1 MNASPIPRAIVGEQV
16 LAVVPEFNSNKDG
29 WNKRLNLFSGRSLSD
44 LALQAE
50 QNNRSGHLALL
61 GQLRSAGV
69 VCGLQ
74 VTKAPSELFAEV
86 PSEPLAE
93 AASAQVTE
101 AASDQVKKVPAM
113 DNKLGIQIA
122 AGQGL
127 CASGEDVWVPRS
139 LTVSLGGLPVFFN
152 QDQFTSLGA
161 FFAGGGVPTLRTFI
175 LVLQPTVLLDTGS
188 ADPNRC
194 TDWDDSSRAFENER
208 RTDGVRLALC
218 AWDSGLEAE
227 VNKSRWRNQLANEIF
242 YQELRGEP
250 NNRPSPD
257 QADPL
262 AWKRQGLPIAL
273 IALTADRQ
281 EIEFIDGFAVVR
293 TGGRPRP
300 KTPVVPNS
308 GDPLIWQARLQ
319 QFAEQLVEMEP
330 QGNTPAAQ
338 QDWVQNKVAPCFRFL
353 PPVGLLPAAA
363 LDPRAPRES
372 QNFFFPANYQ
382 WQVAPIPLEQL
393 ELVLKDS
400 ASLAPFD
407 LDQADQVQ
415 VWVPVPQ
422 AWFEPNLLQV
432 EQVNQ
437 LFQQRIDEF
446 QGRRAQWLERR
457 DWLRQRAV
465 AIALCLGGQALGFP
479 DPDPNQLEQPE
490 EGTAPSLDP
499 PELDYQTELRDGV
512 PVVLPIQTLRK
523 SLLSQ
528 TPIDNDAVTVSNW
541 SATILI
547 PEPLSKKVSYNPQS
561 RLITVKGILSDDE
574 RDLLIKLSPNDR
586 TAIEDLCNR
595 SKDNTDLNILEQ
607 KGLQEFINFLE
618 SKVAQADDA
627 VEFGFLQSRTS
638 MYRVRQQVLGL
649 EDASRLATSSTLAD
663 IATRESAYATQ
674 KDLSAYFQAAK
685 ERQVTSPA
693 PAPRSVAGAKAAAPV
708 EGATFQLRDRTVGL
722 QNMRAA
728 STGFAVGATTNAMA
742 RFDIGTVSNTPSQLS
757 SEIGTGIR
765 AELLAQPL
773 GVGSQSS
780 ASDTLKTSLLFESS
794 FKNID
799 VIEQSSVIGRIP
811 DSVIVGER
819 LKQPAAVETRDF
831 SLVGRK
837 NVVENL
843 ALLGIFKDLPVPGS
857 NINFGQVKPGAFPI
871 EEEALPTN
879 ADEVEYFSRAV
890 RALDRTVA
898 ALRLGE
904 GRVQAY
910 RGAIAL
916 CRKTMADLLALQ
928 SQINQRLRV
937 VETELAE
944 SRQDVSV
951 AKALL
956 AEETARVG
964 RINERRQRI
973 LSEHVT
979 FLAYQRPRSAD
990 LLLTP
995 PWRRLDPG
1003 YVSDPLPPC
1012 LNDSQ
1017 PIPRELRAMT
1027 DLLRDA
1033 PLGWFSTLPQS
1044 LDRIDRV
1051 DSLVRLF
1058 ESARQASNPGFG
1070 SAAVAVS
1077 ITTGS
1082 TPISQSIER
1091 IYGQR
1096 QQLVLQK
1103 RQLINQVD
1111 INAIAALSWQE
1122 SRKKAEQ
1129 ILTLGTLLDGNHRR
1143 PEVSNQAATLLKQLS
1158 QVATCLHAR
1167 FAAVRPAL
1175 RLDWAERLSQFDEP
1189 VNLRTLTN
1197 LPRWGEIDDLDR
1209 RELQSLVDW
1218 LFQQFSS
1225 SQPEALEFG
1234 SDLVRLSLLL
1244 ACHAPVNQIISG
1256 RVLKPTTVR
1265 PDGRVQISMD
1275 PLQVRI
1281 GMPVLMYSTLNTV
1294 VARGIVEDLNGGLAI
1309 AKITQTTQVNL
1320 ALSEATR
1327 VQFLRQSPF

>member
-1 MNASPIPRAIVGEQV
+1 MNASSIPRPIAGEQV

-29 WNKRLNLFSGRSLSD
+29 WNRRLNLFNGRSLSD
-44 LALQAE
+44 LAFQAE

-69 VCGLQ
+69 ISGLQ
-74 VTKAPSELFAEV
+74 VTEAP
-86 PSEPLAE
+86 
-93 AASAQVTE
+93 
-101 AASDQVKKVPAM
+101 DI
-113 DNKLGIQIA
+113 DNKLEIQIA
-122 AGQGL
+122 TGQGI
-127 CASGEDVWVPRS
+127 CTSGEDVWVPRP
-139 LTVSLGGLPVFFN
+139 LTVSLSGLPVFFN
-152 QDQFTSLGA
+152 RDQYSSLVA
-161 FFAGGGVPTLRTFI
+161 FLASGRLPTLRSFI
-175 LVLQPTVLLDTGS
+175 LVLQPIVLLNTGS

-194 TDWDDSSRAFENER
+194 TDWDDSSRAFENEQ
-208 RTDGVRLALC
+208 RTDGVRLALF
-218 AWDSGLEAE
+218 AWDSGLEPE
-227 VNKSRWRNQLANEIF
+227 VEQSRWRNQLANAIF
-242 YQELRGEP
+242 TQELRGEP
-250 NNRPSPD
+250 KHPSPE
-257 QADPL
+257 QPDPQP
-262 AWKRQGLPIAL
+262 WKRQGLPIAL

-293 TGGRPRP
+293 AGGRPRP

-319 QFAEQLVEMEP
+319 QFAEQLAEMEP
-330 QGNTPAAQ
+330 QGNTLAEQ
-338 QDWVQNKVAPCFRFL
+338 QNWIQTEVAPRFRFL

-363 LDPRAPRES
+363 LDPQAPRES
-372 QNFFFPANYQ
+372 QNFFFPANYE

-400 ASLAPFD
+400 ASLAAFD

-422 AWFEPNLLQV
+422 AWFEPNLLL
-432 EQVNQ
+432 EEKPNQ
-437 LFQQRIDEF
+437 LFQQRIVEF
-446 QGRRAQWLERR
+446 QNRRAEWLARR
-457 DWLRQRAV
+457 AWLRQRAV
-465 AIALCLGGQALGFP
+465 AIAKYVSGEVLSFP

-490 EGTAPSLDP
+490 EGTAPPLDP
-499 PELDYQTELRDGV
+499 PELDYQTELRNGV
-512 PVVLPIQTLRK
+512 RVLLPIQELLQT
-523 SLLSQ
+523 LLSQ
-528 TPIDNDAVTVSNW
+528 TPIDNDAVAVLDWPKGREIRETLGNDVIVNYD
-541 SATILI
+541 
-547 PEPLSKKVSYNPQS
+547 YNTK
-561 RLITVKGILSDDE
+561 LMTVKGVLSDEDRRKLLDFE
-574 RDLLIKLSPNDR
+574 LDDKAAKTRIEVAVNDLYV
-586 TAIEDLCNR
+586 R
-595 SKDNTDLNILEQ
+595 SKDNTYLTILNT

-674 KDLSAYFQAAK
+674 KDLSAYFLAAK
-685 ERQVTSPA
+685 GRQVTAPDPATTTA
-693 PAPRSVAGAKAAAPV
+693 PATRAVAAAAAAAPAAA
-708 EGATFQLRDRTVGL
+708 ESAAFQLRDRAVGL
-722 QNMRAA
+722 QNMTTA
-728 STGFAVGATTNAMA
+728 SSGFAIGEAATAMP
-742 RFDIGTVSNTPSQLS
+742 RFDIGKVS
-757 SEIGTGIR
+757 GTSLQFGSGIETSIR
-765 AELLAQPL
+765 TDMLAQPQ
-773 GVGSQSS
+773 GFEPQSS
-780 ASDTLKTSLLFESS
+780 VNDTLKTSNLFKSP
-794 FKNID
+794 FTNID
-799 VIEQSSVIGRIP
+799 VIEQSPIIGRSP

-819 LKQPAAVETRDF
+819 LKQPAAIETRDF

-837 NVVENL
+837 NVVKNL
-843 ALLGIFKDLPVPGS
+843 ALLGIFKDLPVPGAAL
-857 NINFGQVKPGAFPI
+857 NFGQVMSGPFPLEPI
-871 EEEALPTN
+871 DEEKLPAK

-890 RALDRTVA
+890 HALDLTVA

-916 CRKTMADLLALQ
+916 CRKTMAVLLALQ

-944 SRQDVSV
+944 ARQDVSV

-964 RINERRQRI
+964 RINERRKSI

-1003 YVSDPLPPC
+1003 YVADPLPPC
-1012 LNDSQ
+1012 LNDDQ

-1033 PLGWFSTLPQS
+1033 PLVWFSSLPQS

-1058 ESARQASNPGFG
+1058 DSAMQRINPGVG
-1070 SAAVAVS
+1070 SAVDVAT

-1082 TPISQSIER
+1082 TQISQTIR
-1091 IYGQR
+1091 GIYGQSLQMV
-1096 QQLVLQK
+1096 QQH
-1103 RQLINQVD
+1103 RRLIARID
-1111 INAIAALSWQE
+1111 LNAIAAQSWRQ
-1122 SRKKAEQ
+1122 SRQQAEK
-1129 ILTLGTLLDGNHRR
+1129 ILTLGDLLDGNHRR
-1143 PEVSNQAATLLKQLS
+1143 PELSNQAATMLEQLS
-1158 QVATCLHAR
+1158 RVATCLHAR

-1197 LPRWGEIDDLDR
+1197 LPRWGEIDDLGR

-1225 SQPEALEFG
+1225 NQAEAIDFG

-1265 PDGRVQISMD
+1265 PNDRLQISMD

-1281 GMPVLMYSTLNTV
+1281 GMSVLVYSNLNTV
-1294 VARGIVEDLNGGLAI
+1294 VARGIVDDLNGGLAI

-1320 ALSEATR
+1320 ALSESSR

>member
-1 MNASPIPRAIVGEQV
+1 MNASSIPRPIAGEQV

-29 WNKRLNLFSGRSLSD
+29 WNKRLNLFNGRSLSD

-61 GQLRSAGV
+61 GQLRTAGV
-69 VCGLQ
+69 ICGLQ
-74 VTKAPSELFAEV
+74 VTEV
-86 PSEPLAE
+86 PDL
-93 AASAQVTE
+93 
-101 AASDQVKKVPAM
+101 
-113 DNKLGIQIA
+113 DNKLEIQIA
-122 AGQGL
+122 TGQGI
-127 CASGEDVWVPRS
+127 CASGEDVWVPRP
-139 LTVSLGGLPVFFN
+139 LTVSLSGLPVFFN
-152 QDQFTSLGA
+152 QDHYSSLAA
-161 FFAGGGVPTLRTFI
+161 FLASGRLSALRTFI
-175 LVLQPTVLLDTGS
+175 LVLQPIVLLNTGS
-188 ADPNRC
+188 PDPNRC
-194 TDWDDSSRAFENER
+194 TDWDDSSRAFENEQ
-208 RTDGVRLALC
+208 RTDGVRLALY
-218 AWDSGLEAE
+218 AWDSGLEPE
-227 VNKSRWRNQLANEIF
+227 VEQSRWRNQLANAIF
-242 YQELRGEP
+242 TQELRGEP
-250 NNRPSPD
+250 KHPSPEQPD
-257 QADPL
+257 SQP
-262 AWKRQGLPIAL
+262 WKRRSLPIAL

-293 TGGRPRP
+293 AGGRPRP

-319 QFAEQLVEMEP
+319 QFAEQLAEIEP
-330 QGNTPAAQ
+330 QGTTPAAQ
-338 QDWVQNKVAPCFRFL
+338 QEWIHTKVAPRFRFL
-353 PPVGLLPAAA
+353 PPVGLLPSAA
-363 LDPRAPRES
+363 LDPQASRES
-372 QNFFFPANYQ
+372 QNFFFPANYE
-382 WQVAPIPLEQL
+382 WQLAPIPLEQL

-422 AWFEPNLLQV
+422 AWFEPNLLLV

-446 QGRRAQWLERR
+446 QGRRAEWLARR
-457 DWLRQRAV
+457 AWLRQRAV
-465 AIALCLGGQALGFP
+465 AIAKCVSGQVLSFP

-490 EGTAPSLDP
+490 EGTAPPMDP
-499 PELDYQTELRDGV
+499 PELDYQTELRNGV
-512 PVVLPIQTLRK
+512 RVVLPIQTLLQT
-523 SLLSQ
+523 LLSQ
-528 TPIDNDAVTVSNW
+528 TPIDNDVVKVTNW
-541 SATILI
+541 TATTLI
-547 PEPLSKKVSYNPQS
+547 PAPLNNKVSHNPQT
-561 RLITVKGILSDDE
+561 RLITVKGILSDEE
-574 RDLLIKLSPNDR
+574 RDQLIQLSPNDR
-586 TAIEDLCNR
+586 TAIEDLYNR
-595 SKDNTDLNILEQ
+595 SKDNTDLNILDQ

-674 KDLSAYFQAAK
+674 KDLSAYFLAAK
-685 ERQVTSPA
+685 GRQVAAPDPATTTA
-693 PAPRSVAGAKAAAPV
+693 PATRAGAGVAAAA
-708 EGATFQLRDRTVGL
+708 ATAAPAAADSAAFQLRDRAVGL
-722 QNMRAA
+722 QNMTTASSGLSIGEAA
-728 STGFAVGATTNAMA
+728 TAIP
-742 RFDIGTVSNTPSQLS
+742 RFDIGKVS
-757 SEIGTGIR
+757 GTSVQFGSGIDTSIR
-765 AELLAQPL
+765 ADLLAQPL
-773 GVGSQSS
+773 GFELQSS
-780 ASDTLKTSLLFESS
+780 VNDTLKTSNLFTSP
-794 FKNID
+794 FTNID
-799 VIEQSSVIGRIP
+799 VIEQSPIIGRSP
-811 DSVIVGER
+811 ESVIVGER
-819 LKQPAAVETRDF
+819 LKQPAAIETRDF

-843 ALLGIFKDLPVPGS
+843 ALLGIFKDLPVPGAAL
-857 NINFGQVKPGAFPI
+857 NFGQVKSGPFPLEPI
-871 EEEALPTN
+871 DEEKLPAK

-890 RALDRTVA
+890 HALDLTVA

-916 CRKTMADLLALQ
+916 CRKTMGELLALQ
-928 SQINQRLRV
+928 GQINQRLRV

-944 SRQDVSV
+944 ARQDVSV

-1003 YVSDPLPPC
+1003 YVADPLPPC
-1012 LNDSQ
+1012 LNDNQ

-1033 PLGWFSTLPQS
+1033 PLSWFATLPQS

-1058 ESARQASNPGFG
+1058 ESARQTSNPSIS
-1070 SAAVAVS
+1070 SAAVAVP

-1096 QQLVLQK
+1096 QQLVIQK
-1103 RQLINQVD
+1103 RQLINQID

-1122 SRKKAEQ
+1122 SRQKAEQ

-1143 PEVSNQAATLLKQLS
+1143 PEVTNQAATLLKQLS

-1197 LPRWGEIDDLDR
+1197 LPRWGEIDDLGR

-1225 SQPEALEFG
+1225 NQAEAIDFG

-1265 PDGRVQISMD
+1265 PNDRLQISMD

-1281 GMPVLMYSTLNTV
+1281 GMSVLVYSNLNTV
-1294 VARGIVEDLNGGLAI
+1294 VARGIVDDLNGGLAI

-1320 ALSEATR
+1320 ALSESSR

>member
-1 MNASPIPRAIVGEQV
+1 MNASSIPRPIAGEQV

-29 WNKRLNLFSGRSLSD
+29 WNRRLNLFNGRSLSD
-44 LALQAE
+44 LAFQAE

-69 VCGLQ
+69 ISGLQ
-74 VTKAPSELFAEV
+74 VTEAP
-86 PSEPLAE
+86 
-93 AASAQVTE
+93 
-101 AASDQVKKVPAM
+101 DI
-113 DNKLGIQIA
+113 DNKLEIQIA
-122 AGQGL
+122 TGQGI
-127 CASGEDVWVPRS
+127 CASGEDVWVPRP
-139 LTVSLGGLPVFFN
+139 LTVSLSGLPVFFN
-152 QDQFTSLGA
+152 RDQYSSLVA
-161 FFAGGGVPTLRTFI
+161 FLASGRLPTLRSFI
-175 LVLQPTVLLDTGS
+175 LVLQPIVLLNTGS

-194 TDWDDSSRAFENER
+194 TDWDDSSRAFENEQ
-208 RTDGVRLALC
+208 RTDGVRLALF
-218 AWDSGLEAE
+218 AWDSGLEPE
-227 VNKSRWRNQLANEIF
+227 VEQSRWRNQLANAIF
-242 YQELRGEP
+242 TQELRGEP
-250 NNRPSPD
+250 KHPSPE
-257 QADPL
+257 QPDPQP
-262 AWKRQGLPIAL
+262 WKRQGLPIAL

-293 TGGRPRP
+293 AGGRPRP

-319 QFAEQLVEMEP
+319 QFAEQLAEIEP
-330 QGNTPAAQ
+330 QGNTLAAQ
-338 QDWVQNKVAPCFRFL
+338 QEWIHTKVAPRFRFL
-353 PPVGLLPAAA
+353 PPVGLLPSAA
-363 LDPRAPRES
+363 LDPQAPRES
-372 QNFFFPANYQ
+372 QNFFFPANYE

-400 ASLAPFD
+400 ASLAAFD

-422 AWFEPNLLQV
+422 AWFEPNLLL
-432 EQVNQ
+432 EEKPNQ
-437 LFQQRIDEF
+437 LFQQRIVEF
-446 QGRRAQWLERR
+446 QNRRAEWLARR
-457 DWLRQRAV
+457 AWLRQRAV
-465 AIALCLGGQALGFP
+465 AIAKYVSGEVLSFP

-490 EGTAPSLDP
+490 EGTAPPLDP
-499 PELDYQTELRDGV
+499 PELDYQTELRNGV
-512 PVVLPIQTLRK
+512 RVVLPIQELLQT
-523 SLLSQ
+523 LLSQ
-528 TPIDNDAVTVSNW
+528 TPIDNDAVAVLDWPKGREIRETLGNDVIVNYD
-541 SATILI
+541 
-547 PEPLSKKVSYNPQS
+547 YNTK
-561 RLITVKGILSDDE
+561 LMTVKGVLSDEDRRKLLDFE
-574 RDLLIKLSPNDR
+574 LDDKAAKTRIEVAVNDLYV
-586 TAIEDLCNR
+586 R
-595 SKDNTDLNILEQ
+595 SKDNTYLTILNT

-674 KDLSAYFQAAK
+674 KDLSAYFLAAK
-685 ERQVTSPA
+685 GRQVAAPDPATTTA
-693 PAPRSVAGAKAAAPV
+693 PATRAVAGVAAAAGAAAAPAAADS
-708 EGATFQLRDRTVGL
+708 EAFLLRDRAVGL
-722 QNMRAA
+722 QNMTTA
-728 STGFAVGATTNAMA
+728 SSGFAIGGTATAMP
-742 RFDIGTVSNTPSQLS
+742 RF
-757 SEIGTGIR
+757 EIGKVSGTSLQFGSGIETSIR
-765 AELLAQPL
+765 KDLLAQPQGIEL
-773 GVGSQSS
+773 QSS
-780 ASDTLKTSLLFESS
+780 VNDKLKISRLFESP
-794 FKNID
+794 FTNID
-799 VIEQSSVIGRIP
+799 VIEQSPIIGRSP
-811 DSVIVGER
+811 ASVIVGER
-819 LKQPAAVETRDF
+819 LKQPAAIETRDF
-831 SLVGRK
+831 SLAGRQ

-843 ALLGIFKDLPVPGS
+843 ALLGIFKDLPVPGAAL
-857 NINFGQVKPGAFPI
+857 NFGQVKPGTLPPEPI
-871 EEEALPTN
+871 DEKALPKN

-890 RALDRTVA
+890 HALDLTVA

-916 CRKTMADLLALQ
+916 CRKTMAELLALQ

-944 SRQDVSV
+944 ARQDVSV

-964 RINERRQRI
+964 RINERRKSI

-1003 YVSDPLPPC
+1003 YVADPLPPC
-1012 LNDSQ
+1012 LNDDQ

-1033 PLGWFSTLPQS
+1033 PLSWFATLPQS

-1058 ESARQASNPGFG
+1058 ERARQTNNLGFG
-1070 SAAVAVS
+1070 AAAVAVP

-1103 RQLINQVD
+1103 RQLINQID

-1122 SRKKAEQ
+1122 SRQKAEQ

-1143 PEVSNQAATLLKQLS
+1143 PEVTNQAATLLKQLS

-1197 LPRWGEIDDLDR
+1197 LPRWGEIDDLGR

-1225 SQPEALEFG
+1225 NQTEAIDFG

-1265 PDGRVQISMD
+1265 PNDRLQISMD

-1281 GMPVLMYSTLNTV
+1281 GMSVLVYSNLNTV
-1294 VARGIVEDLNGGLAI
+1294 VAHGIVDDLNGGLAI

-1320 ALSEATR
+1320 ALSESSR

>member
-1 MNASPIPRAIVGEQV
+1 MNASSIPRPIAGEQV

-29 WNKRLNLFSGRSLSD
+29 WNKRLNLFNGRSLSD

-61 GQLRSAGV
+61 GQLRTAGV
-69 VCGLQ
+69 ICGLQ
-74 VTKAPSELFAEV
+74 VTKV
-86 PSEPLAE
+86 P
-93 AASAQVTE
+93 
-101 AASDQVKKVPAM
+101 DI
-113 DNKLGIQIA
+113 DNKLEIQIA
-122 AGQGL
+122 TGQGI
-127 CASGEDVWVPRS
+127 CASGEDVWVPRP
-139 LTVSLGGLPVFFN
+139 LKVSLSGLPVFFGE
-152 QDQFTSLGA
+152 DQYSSLGA
-161 FFAGGGVPTLRTFI
+161 FIASGRLSALRTFI
-175 LVLQPTVLLDTGS
+175 LVLQPIVLLNTNS

-194 TDWDDSSRAFENER
+194 TDWDDSSRAFENEQ

-218 AWDSGLEAE
+218 AWDSGLEPE
-227 VNKSRWRNQLANEIF
+227 VEQSRWRNQLANEIF
-242 YQELRGEP
+242 TQEVRGEAK
-250 NNRPSPD
+250 RPSPE
-257 QADPL
+257 QPDPQP
-262 AWKRQGLPIAL
+262 WKRQGLPIAL

-293 TGGRPRP
+293 AGGRPRP

-319 QFAEQLVEMEP
+319 QFAEQLAEIEP
-330 QGNTPAAQ
+330 QGNTLAAQ
-338 QDWVQNKVAPCFRFL
+338 QEWIHTKVAPRFRFL
-353 PPVGLLPAAA
+353 PPVGLLPSAA
-363 LDPRAPRES
+363 LDPQAPRKN
-372 QNFFFPANYQ
+372 QNFFFPANYE

-422 AWFEPNLLQV
+422 AWFEPNLLL
-432 EQVNQ
+432 EEKPNQ
-437 LFQQRIDEF
+437 LFQQRIIEF
-446 QGRRAQWLERR
+446 QNRRAEWLARR
-457 DWLRQRAV
+457 AWLRQRAV
-465 AIALCLGGQALGFP
+465 AIAKYVSAQVLSFP

-490 EGTAPSLDP
+490 EGTAPPLDP
-499 PELDYQTELRDGV
+499 PELDYQTELRNGV
-512 PVVLPIQTLRK
+512 RVVLPIQTLLQT
-523 SLLSQ
+523 LLSQ
-528 TPIDNDAVTVSNW
+528 TPIDNDVVTVSNW
-541 SATILI
+541 TATTLI
-547 PEPLSKKVSYNPQS
+547 PAPLNNKVSHNPQT
-561 RLITVKGILSDDE
+561 RLITVKGILSDEE
-574 RDLLIKLSPNDR
+574 RDQLIQLSPNDR
-586 TAIEDLCNR
+586 TAIEDLYNR
-595 SKDNTDLNILEQ
+595 SKDNTDLNILDK

-685 ERQVTSPA
+685 DRKVATPATTTTPSTTPA
-693 PAPRSVAGAKAAAPV
+693 PAPATRAGPGADAAESAADAPITKS
-708 EGATFQLRDRTVGL
+708 AAFQLSERAAGL
-722 QNMRAA
+722 QNMSAA
-728 STGFAVGATTNAMA
+728 SSGLTMGRTETAKP
-742 RFDIGTVSNTPSQLS
+742 RFDSGEISSTQLRLGS
-757 SEIGTGIR
+757 SGIEPGIR
-765 AELLAQPL
+765 ADLVTQPL
-773 GVGSQSS
+773 GGKLQ
-780 ASDTLKTSLLFESS
+780 TSLLFQSP
-794 FKNID
+794 FINTDI
-799 VIEQSSVIGRIP
+799 IEQSPVIGRIP

-843 ALLGIFKDLPVPGS
+843 ALLGIFKDLPVPGA
-857 NINFGQVKPGAFPI
+857 NLNFGQVKPGGFPI
-871 EEEALPTN
+871 DEEALPTN

-916 CRKTMADLLALQ
+916 CRKTMAELLALQ

-944 SRQDVSV
+944 ARQDVSV

-1003 YVSDPLPPC
+1003 YVADPLPPC
-1012 LNDSQ
+1012 LNDNQ

-1033 PLGWFSTLPQS
+1033 PLSWFATLPKS

-1058 ESARQASNPGFG
+1058 ESARQTNNSGFG
-1070 SAAVAVS
+1070 AAAVAVP

-1082 TPISQSIER
+1082 TPISMSIER

-1096 QQLVLQK
+1096 QQLVIQK
-1103 RQLINQVD
+1103 RQLINQID

-1122 SRKKAEQ
+1122 SRQKAEQ

-1143 PEVSNQAATLLKQLS
+1143 PEVTNQAATLLKQLS

-1197 LPRWGEIDDLDR
+1197 LPRWGEIDDLGR

-1225 SQPEALEFG
+1225 NQAEAIDFG

-1265 PDGRVQISMD
+1265 PNDRLQISMD

-1281 GMPVLMYSTLNTV
+1281 GMSVLVYSNLNTV
-1294 VARGIVEDLNGGLAI
+1294 VARGIVDDLNGGLAI

-1320 ALSEATR
+1320 ALSESSR

>member
-1 MNASPIPRAIVGEQV
+1 MNASPIQRPIPGEQL

-61 GQLRSAGV
+61 GQLRTAGV
-69 VCGLQ
+69 ISGLQ
-74 VTKAPSELFAEV
+74 VMEAPNI
-86 PSEPLAE
+86 
-93 AASAQVTE
+93 
-101 AASDQVKKVPAM
+101 

-122 AGQGL
+122 TGQGI
-127 CASGEDVWVPRS
+127 CASGEDVWIPS
-139 LTVSLGGLPVFFN
+139 PLTVSLSELPVYFN
-152 QDQFTSLGA
+152 QDPYSSLDA
-161 FFAGGGVPTLRTFI
+161 FLNSGRQATLRTFI
-175 LVLQPTVLLDTGS
+175 LVLQPIVLLNTGS

-194 TDWDDSSRAFENER
+194 TDWDDSSRAFENEQR
-208 RTDGVRLALC
+208 SDGVRVALY
-218 AWDSGLEAE
+218 AWDSGLESE
-227 VNKSRWRNQLANEIF
+227 VEQSRWRNQLANAIF
-242 YQELRGEP
+242 TQELRGEP
-250 NNRPSPD
+250 KHPSPE
-257 QADPL
+257 QPDPQP
-262 AWKRQGLPIAL
+262 WKRQGLPIAL

-281 EIEFIDGFAVVR
+281 EIDFIDGFAVVR

-300 KTPVVPNS
+300 VTPVVPNS
-308 GDPLIWQARLQ
+308 GDPLLWQARLQ
-319 QFAEQLVEMEP
+319 QFAEQLAEMEP
-330 QGNTPAAQ
+330 QGKTLAEQ
-338 QDWVQNKVAPCFRFL
+338 QKWIQTEVAPRFRFL

-363 LDPRAPRES
+363 LDPQAPRES
-372 QNFFFPANYQ
+372 QNYFFPATYA
-382 WQVAPIPLEQL
+382 WQVAPIPMEQL

-422 AWFEPNLLQV
+422 AWFEPDLLLV
-432 EQVNQ
+432 EEPNQ
-437 LFQQRIDEF
+437 LFQQRIVEF
-446 QGRRAQWLERR
+446 QNRRAEWLARR
-457 DWLRQRAV
+457 AWLRQRAV
-465 AIALCLGGQALGFP
+465 AIAKSVSGQALSFP
-479 DPDPNQLEQPE
+479 EPDPNQLEQPE
-490 EGTAPSLDP
+490 EGTAPPLDP

-512 PVVLPIQTLRK
+512 RVVLPIQALRQT
-523 SLLSQ
+523 LLSQ
-528 TPIDNDAVTVSNW
+528 TPIDNDVVKVTNW
-541 SATILI
+541 PVGNPIT
-547 PEPLSKKVSYNPQS
+547 PPLSNKVSYNAGTE
-561 RLITVKGILSDDE
+561 LITVNGILSETE
-574 RDLLIKLSPNDR
+574 RDQLISLSPVNGN
-586 TAIEDLCNR
+586 AIVDLWSR
-595 SKDNTDLNILEQ
+595 SKDNTDLNILDQ

-618 SKVAQADDA
+618 SKVARADDA
-627 VEFGFLQSRTS
+627 VEFGFLQSRTN
-638 MYRVRQQVLGL
+638 MYRIRQQVLGQA
-649 EDASRLATSSTLAD
+649 DASRLATSSTLAD

-674 KDLSAYFQAAK
+674 KDLSAYFLAAK
-685 ERQVTSPA
+685 ARQVAAPEPA
-693 PAPRSVAGAKAAAPV
+693 PAPATRAAAGIAAAAAAIPAADS
-708 EGATFQLRDRTVGL
+708 EAFLLRDRAVGL
-722 QNMRAA
+722 QNMTTA
-728 STGFAVGATTNAMA
+728 SSGFAIGGTATAMP
-742 RFDIGTVSNTPSQLS
+742 RF
-757 SEIGTGIR
+757 EIGKVSGTSLQFGSGIETSIR
-765 AELLAQPL
+765 KDLLAQPQGIEL
-773 GVGSQSS
+773 QSS
-780 ASDTLKTSLLFESS
+780 VNDKLKISRLFESP
-794 FKNID
+794 FTNID
-799 VIEQSSVIGRIP
+799 VIEQSPIIGRSP
-811 DSVIVGER
+811 ASVIVGER
-819 LKQPAAVETRDF
+819 LKQPAAIETRDF
-831 SLVGRK
+831 SLAGRQ

-843 ALLGIFKDLPVPGS
+843 ALLGIFKDLPVPGAAL
-857 NINFGQVKPGAFPI
+857 NFGQVKPGTLPPEPI
-871 EEEALPTN
+871 DEKALPKN

-890 RALDRTVA
+890 HALDLTVA

-916 CRKTMADLLALQ
+916 CRTTMAELLALQ

-944 SRQDVSV
+944 ARQDVSV
-951 AKALL
+951 AKALQ
-956 AEETARVG
+956 AEERARVG

-1003 YVSDPLPPC
+1003 YVADPLPPC

-1033 PLGWFSTLPQS
+1033 PLSWFATLPQS

-1058 ESARQASNPGFG
+1058 ESARQTSNPSIS
-1070 SAAVAVS
+1070 SAAVAVP

-1103 RQLINQVD
+1103 RQLINQID

-1122 SRKKAEQ
+1122 SRKQAEQ

-1143 PEVSNQAATLLKQLS
+1143 PEVTNQAATLLKQLS

-1197 LPRWGEIDDLDR
+1197 LPRWGEIDDLGR

-1225 SQPEALEFG
+1225 NQAEAIDFG

-1256 RVLKPTTVR
+1256 RVLKPTTVQ
-1265 PDGRVQISMD
+1265 PDGRLQISMD

-1281 GMPVLMYSTLNTV
+1281 GMSVLVYSNSNTV
-1294 VARGIVEDLNGGLAI
+1294 VARGIVDDLNGGLAT

-1320 ALSEATR
+1320 ALSETTR

>member
-1 MNASPIPRAIVGEQV
+1 MNASPIPRPIDGEQF

-29 WNKRLNLFSGRSLSD
+29 WNKRLNLFNGRSLSD

-69 VCGLQ
+69 ISGLQ
-74 VTKAPSELFAEV
+74 VTEV
-86 PSEPLAE
+86 
-93 AASAQVTE
+93 T
-101 AASDQVKKVPAM
+101 DI
-113 DNKLGIQIA
+113 DNKLEIQIA
-122 AGQGL
+122 TGQGI
-127 CASGEDVWVPRS
+127 CASGEDVWVPRPLTLS
-139 LTVSLGGLPVFFN
+139 LSGLPVFFN
-152 QDQFTSLGA
+152 QDQYSSLGA
-161 FFAGGGVPTLRTFI
+161 FLASGRWPALRSFI
-175 LVLQPTVLLDTGS
+175 LVLQPIVLLNTGS

-194 TDWDDSSRAFENER
+194 TDWDDSSRAFENEQ
-208 RTDGVRLALC
+208 RTDGVRVALY
-218 AWDSGLEAE
+218 AWDSGLEPE
-227 VNKSRWRNQLANEIF
+227 VEQSRWRNQLANEIF
-242 YQELRGEP
+242 TQELRGEP
-250 NNRPSPD
+250 KHPSPE
-257 QADPL
+257 QPDPQP
-262 AWKRQGLPIAL
+262 WKRQGLPIAL

-293 TGGRPRP
+293 AGGRPRP

-319 QFAEQLVEMEP
+319 QFAEQLAEMEP
-330 QGNTPAAQ
+330 QGKTLAEQ
-338 QDWVQNKVAPCFRFL
+338 QNWIQTEVAPRFRFL

-363 LDPRAPRES
+363 LDPQAPRES
-372 QNFFFPANYQ
+372 QNYFFPANYE

-415 VWVPVPQ
+415 VLVPVPQ
-422 AWFEPNLLQV
+422 AWFEPNLLLK
-432 EQVNQ
+432 EEPNQ
-437 LFQQRIDEF
+437 LFKQRIVEF
-446 QGRRAQWLERR
+446 QNRRAEWLERR
-457 DWLRQRAV
+457 AWLRQRAAV
-465 AIALCLGGQALGFP
+465 IALSLSGQALSFP

-490 EGTAPSLDP
+490 EGTAPPLDP
-499 PELDYQTELRDGV
+499 PELDFQTELRDGV
-512 PVVLPIQTLRK
+512 RVVLPIQTLLQT
-523 SLLSQ
+523 LLSQ
-528 TPIDNDAVTVSNW
+528 TPIDNDVVTVSNW
-541 SATILI
+541 TATTLI
-547 PEPLSKKVSYNPQS
+547 PAPLNKKVSHNPQT
-561 RLITVKGILSDDE
+561 RLITVRGMLSEAE
-574 RDLLIKLSPNDR
+574 RDQLIQLSPNDR
-586 TAIEDLCNR
+586 TAIEDLYNR
-595 SKDNTDLNILEQ
+595 SKDNTDLNILDQ
-607 KGLQEFINFLE
+607 KGLQEFIKFLE

-674 KDLSAYFQAAK
+674 KDLSAYFLAAK
-685 ERQVTSPA
+685 GRQVATSSTTTTPSTTPTPA
-693 PAPRSVAGAKAAAPV
+693 PAPRAGPGADAAASVADAPIAKSAA
-708 EGATFQLRDRTVGL
+708 FQLSERAVGL
-722 QNMRAA
+722 QNMSAA
-728 STGFAVGATTNAMA
+728 SSGLAMGRTETA
-742 RFDIGTVSNTPSQLS
+742 KVRFNIGEVSSTQLPLGS
-757 SEIGTGIR
+757 SGIEPGIR
-765 AELLAQPL
+765 ADLMNQPL
-773 GVGSQSS
+773 GVELQ
-780 ASDTLKTSLLFESS
+780 TSLLFQSP
-794 FKNID
+794 FTNTD

-843 ALLGIFKDLPVPGS
+843 ALLGIFKDLPVPGA
-857 NINFGQVKPGAFPI
+857 NLNFGQVMSGPFPLEPI
-871 EEEALPTN
+871 DEEKLPAK

-890 RALDRTVA
+890 HALDLTVA

-916 CRKTMADLLALQ
+916 CRTTMAELLALQ

-944 SRQDVSV
+944 ARQDVSV

-956 AEETARVG
+956 AEERARVG

-1003 YVSDPLPPC
+1003 YVADPLPPC
-1012 LNDSQ
+1012 LNDNQ

-1033 PLGWFSTLPQS
+1033 PLNWFTTLPQS

-1051 DSLVRLF
+1051 DSLMRLF
-1058 ESARQASNPGFG
+1058 ESARQTSNPGFG
-1070 SAAVAVS
+1070 AAAVSVS

-1103 RQLINQVD
+1103 RQLINQIDV
-1111 INAIAALSWQE
+1111 NAIAALSWQE
-1122 SRKKAEQ
+1122 SRKKAKQ

-1143 PEVSNQAATLLKQLS
+1143 PEVTNQAATLLKQLS

-1225 SQPEALEFG
+1225 NQAEAIDFG

-1265 PDGRVQISMD
+1265 PNDRLQISMD

-1281 GMPVLMYSTLNTV
+1281 GMSVLVYSNLNTV
-1294 VARGIVEDLNGGLAI
+1294 VARGIVDDLNGGLAM
-1309 AKITQTTQVNL
+1309 AKITQTSQVNL
-1320 ALSEATR
+1320 ALSESTR

>member
-1 MNASPIPRAIVGEQV
+1 MNATPIPRPIAGEQV

-29 WNKRLNLFSGRSLSD
+29 WNRRLNLFNGRSLSD
-44 LALQAE
+44 LAFQAE

-69 VCGLQ
+69 ISGLQ
-74 VTKAPSELFAEV
+74 VTEV
-86 PSEPLAE
+86 P
-93 AASAQVTE
+93 
-101 AASDQVKKVPAM
+101 DI
-113 DNKLGIQIA
+113 DNKLEIQIA
-122 AGQGL
+122 TGQGI
-127 CASGEDVWVPRS
+127 CASGEDVWVPRP
-139 LTVSLGGLPVFFN
+139 LTVSLSGLPVFFN
-152 QDQFTSLGA
+152 RDQYSSLVA
-161 FFAGGGVPTLRTFI
+161 FLASGRLPTLRSFI
-175 LVLQPTVLLDTGS
+175 LVLQPIVLLNTGS

-194 TDWDDSSRAFENER
+194 TDWDDSSRAFENEQ
-208 RTDGVRLALC
+208 RTDGVRLALF
-218 AWDSGLEAE
+218 AWDSGLEPE
-227 VNKSRWRNQLANEIF
+227 VEQSRWRNQLANAIF
-242 YQELRGEP
+242 TLELRGEP
-250 NNRPSPD
+250 KHPSPE
-257 QADPL
+257 QPDPQP
-262 AWKRQGLPIAL
+262 WKRQGLPIAL

-293 TGGRPRP
+293 AGGRPQP

-319 QFAEQLVEMEP
+319 QFAEQLAEIEP
-330 QGNTPAAQ
+330 QGNTLAKQ
-338 QDWVQNKVAPCFRFL
+338 QDWVQNKVAPRFRFL
-353 PPVGLLPAAA
+353 PPVGLLPSAA
-363 LDPRAPRES
+363 LDPQAPRES
-372 QNFFFPANYQ
+372 QNFFFPANYE

-400 ASLAPFD
+400 ASLAAFD

-422 AWFEPNLLQV
+422 AWFEPNLLL
-432 EQVNQ
+432 EEKPNQ
-437 LFQQRIDEF
+437 LFQQRIVEF
-446 QGRRAQWLERR
+446 QNRRAEWLARR
-457 DWLRQRAV
+457 AWLRQRAV
-465 AIALCLGGQALGFP
+465 AIAKYVSGEVLSFP

-490 EGTAPSLDP
+490 EGTAPPLDP
-499 PELDYQTELRDGV
+499 PELDYQTELRNGV
-512 PVVLPIQTLRK
+512 RVVLPIQELLQT
-523 SLLSQ
+523 LLSQ
-528 TPIDNDAVTVSNW
+528 TPIDNDAVAVLDWPKGREIRETLGNDVIVNYD
-541 SATILI
+541 
-547 PEPLSKKVSYNPQS
+547 YNTK
-561 RLITVKGILSDDE
+561 LMTVKGVLSDEDRRKLLDFE
-574 RDLLIKLSPNDR
+574 LDDKVAKTRIEVAVNDLY
-586 TAIEDLCNR
+586 ER
-595 SKDNTDLNILEQ
+595 SKDNTYLTILNT

-627 VEFGFLQSRTS
+627 VEFGFLQSRTN
-638 MYRVRQQVLGL
+638 MYRIRQQVLGQA
-649 EDASRLATSSTLAD
+649 DASSLATSSTLAD

-674 KDLSAYFQAAK
+674 KDLSAYFLAAK
-685 ERQVTSPA
+685 ERQVAAPVTA
-693 PAPRSVAGAKAAAPV
+693 PATRAMAAASAAAAPV
-708 EGATFQLRDRTVGL
+708 STPVPAPESAAFQLRDRAVGL
-722 QNMRAA
+722 QNMSAA
-728 STGFAVGATTNAMA
+728 SSGLAIGGAAA
-742 RFDIGTVSNTPSQLS
+742 AIPSFKIES
-757 SEIGTGIR
+757 GIR
-765 AELLAQPL
+765 ADLVAIPMGVEL
-773 GVGSQSS
+773 QSS
-780 ASDTLKTSLLFESS
+780 VSDTLKTSRLFESPFTS
-794 FKNID
+794 TDI
-799 VIEQSSVIGRIP
+799 IEQSPVIGRSP
-811 DSVIVGER
+811 APVAVGAR
-819 LKQPAAVETRDF
+819 LKQPAAVATRDF
-831 SLVGRK
+831 SLLGRK
-837 NVVENL
+837 NVVDNL
-843 ALLGIFKDLPVPGS
+843 ALLGIFKDLPVPES
-857 NINFGQVKPGAFPI
+857 NLTFGQSKLTLGGFPLQ
-871 EEEALPTN
+871 EEALSANP
-879 ADEVEYFSRAV
+879 DEVEYFSRAV
-890 RALDRTVA
+890 RATDRTVA
-898 ALRLGE
+898 ALRLAE

-916 CRKTMADLLALQ
+916 CRKTMAELLALQ

-944 SRQDVSV
+944 ARQDVSV

-1003 YVSDPLPPC
+1003 YVADPLPPC

-1033 PLGWFSTLPQS
+1033 PLSWFATLPQS

-1058 ESARQASNPGFG
+1058 ESAKQTSNPSIS
-1070 SAAVAVS
+1070 SAAVAVP

-1082 TPISQSIER
+1082 TPISQSIKR

-1103 RQLINQVD
+1103 RQLINQID

-1122 SRKKAEQ
+1122 SRKQAEQ

-1143 PEVSNQAATLLKQLS
+1143 PEVTNQAATLLKQLS

-1189 VNLRTLTN
+1189 VNLRALSN
-1197 LPRWGEIDDLDR
+1197 LPRWGEIEVQDR

-1225 SQPEALEFG
+1225 NQAEAIDFG

-1256 RVLKPTTVR
+1256 RVLKPTTVQ
-1265 PDGRVQISMD
+1265 PDGRLQISMD

-1281 GMPVLMYSTLNTV
+1281 GMSVLVYSNSNTV
-1294 VARGIVEDLNGGLAI
+1294 VARGIVDDLNGGLAT

-1320 ALSEATR
+1320 ALSETTR